1 MSDENKVLLRVS
13 NLKQYFPIGKKK
25 MGKPQ
30 SFVKAND
37 GISLNIYE
45 GETFGLVGESGCGKS
60 TFGRTLLQLYRQTGG
75 RTVYYGRTVE
85 DFDLKYVEEIFKN
98 LPDKKKKC
106 EELLDKVKKL
116 EADYAKM
123 PEGTEEEK
131 IAKKVAGQHLAEME
145 SEADNDLLD
154 ITALIGGLYTLDET
168 ALAEAGRH
176 YLAEYL
182 AMKEIRKINAQADEF
197 EKNGKSAKAGEVKK
211 KIPELQKKVQAE
223 LAEID
228 KIRDNCK
235 KDEDFEKYEVQ
246 KDDGINLANLTD
258 AEMRYL
264 RRDLQLIFQDPY
276 SSLNPRMTVGQII
289 GEGLMAHNIFKK
301 GDPKMQ
307 DYIMEIMEKC
317 GLASYFI
324 HRYPHQFSGGM
335 KQRVIIAMAVC
346 CKPKLIIADEPTTA
360 LDVTVQAQVLE
371 LLKELQRDMDT
382 AILLITHNLGVVW
395 EMCDKVM
402 VMYAG
407 NTVEFTDT
415 KTLYS
420 NPRHPYTWG
429 LLDSM
434 PKLSDESKGELKTI
448 PGTPPDLRLTGK
460 CCNFYNRC
468 PYVTEACTQ
477 SVPPLVEV
485 EPGHFV
491 ACHRQNLTNK
501 LEKGEGLKDE

>member
-1 MSDENKVLLRVS
+1 MSENILTVKDLKTYFYTASGVAKAVDGVS
-13 NLKQYFPIGKKK
+13 F
-25 MGKPQ
+25 
-30 SFVKAND
+30 
-37 GISLNIYE
+37 NIAK
-45 GETFGLVGESGCGKS
+45 GETMGIVGESGSGKS
-60 TFGRTLLQLYRQTGG
+60 VTSSSIIRLLPPRTGKIVGG
-75 RTVYYGRTVE
+75 S
-85 DFDLKYVEEIFKN
+85 I
-98 LPDKKKKC
+98 
-106 EELLDKVKKL
+106 
-116 EADYAKM
+116 
-123 PEGTEEEK
+123 
-131 IAKKVAGQHLAEME
+131 
-145 SEADNDLLD
+145 
-154 ITALIGGLYTLDET
+154 
-168 ALAEAGRH
+168 
-176 YLAEYL
+176 
-182 AMKEIRKINAQADEF
+182 EF
-197 EKNGKSAKAGEVKK
+197 EGKDVLALSKK
-211 KIPELQKKVQAE
+211 ELN
-223 LAEID
+223 D
-228 KIRDNCK
+228 FRG
-235 KDEDFEKYEVQ
+235 KDIAVV
-246 KDDGINLANLTD
+246 
-258 AEMRYL
+258 
-264 RRDLQLIFQDPY
+264 FQDPMT
-276 SSLNPRMTVGQII
+276 SLDPVFKIGKQMTEMI
-289 GEGLMAHNIFKK
+289 MAHQNVTK
-301 GDPKMQ
+301 DEAWKMAVEALSKVG
-307 DYIMEIMEKC
+307 IPEPEKRMN
-317 GLASYFI
+317 SYP
-324 HRYPHQFSGGM
+324 YELSGGM
-335 KQRVIIAMAVC
+335 CQRVIIAMAVC

-448 PGTPPDLRLTGK
+448 PGTPPDLRLTGE

>member
-1 MSDENKVLLRVS
+1 MSENILTVKDLKTYFYTASGVAKAVDGVS
-13 NLKQYFPIGKKK
+13 F
-25 MGKPQ
+25 
-30 SFVKAND
+30 
-37 GISLNIYE
+37 NIAK
-45 GETFGLVGESGCGKS
+45 GETMGIVGESGSGKS
-60 TFGRTLLQLYRQTGG
+60 VTSSSIIRLLPPRTGKIVGG
-75 RTVYYGRTVE
+75 S
-85 DFDLKYVEEIFKN
+85 I
-98 LPDKKKKC
+98 
-106 EELLDKVKKL
+106 
-116 EADYAKM
+116 
-123 PEGTEEEK
+123 
-131 IAKKVAGQHLAEME
+131 
-145 SEADNDLLD
+145 
-154 ITALIGGLYTLDET
+154 
-168 ALAEAGRH
+168 
-176 YLAEYL
+176 
-182 AMKEIRKINAQADEF
+182 EF
-197 EKNGKSAKAGEVKK
+197 EGKDVLALSKK
-211 KIPELQKKVQAE
+211 ELN
-223 LAEID
+223 D
-228 KIRDNCK
+228 FRG
-235 KDEDFEKYEVQ
+235 KDIAV
-246 KDDGINLANLTD
+246 
-258 AEMRYL
+258 
-264 RRDLQLIFQDPY
+264 IFQDPMT
-276 SSLNPRMTVGQII
+276 SLDPVFKIGKQMTEMI
-289 GEGLMAHNIFKK
+289 MAHQDVTK
-301 GDPKMQ
+301 DEAWKMAVEALNKVG
-307 DYIMEIMEKC
+307 IPEPEKRMN
-317 GLASYFI
+317 SYP
-324 HRYPHQFSGGM
+324 YELSGGM
-335 KQRVIIAMAVC
+335 CQRVIIAMAVC

-420 NPRHPYTWG
+420 NPCHPYTCG

-501 LEKGEGLKDE
+501 LEKGEG

>member
-1 MSDENKVLLRVS
+1 MSENILTVKDLKTYFYTASGIAKAVDGVS
-13 NLKQYFPIGKKK
+13 F
-25 MGKPQ
+25 
-30 SFVKAND
+30 
-37 GISLNIYE
+37 NIAK
-45 GETFGLVGESGCGKS
+45 GETMGIVGESGSGKS
-60 TFGRTLLQLYRQTGG
+60 VTSSSIIRLLPPRTGKIVGG
-75 RTVYYGRTVE
+75 S
-85 DFDLKYVEEIFKN
+85 I
-98 LPDKKKKC
+98 
-106 EELLDKVKKL
+106 
-116 EADYAKM
+116 
-123 PEGTEEEK
+123 
-131 IAKKVAGQHLAEME
+131 
-145 SEADNDLLD
+145 
-154 ITALIGGLYTLDET
+154 
-168 ALAEAGRH
+168 
-176 YLAEYL
+176 
-182 AMKEIRKINAQADEF
+182 EF
-197 EKNGKSAKAGEVKK
+197 EGKDVLALSKK
-211 KIPELQKKVQAE
+211 ELN
-223 LAEID
+223 D
-228 KIRDNCK
+228 FRG
-235 KDEDFEKYEVQ
+235 KDIAV
-246 KDDGINLANLTD
+246 
-258 AEMRYL
+258 
-264 RRDLQLIFQDPY
+264 IFQDPMT
-276 SSLNPRMTVGQII
+276 SLDPVFKIGKQMTEMI
-289 GEGLMAHNIFKK
+289 MAHQNVTK
-301 GDPKMQ
+301 DEAWKMAVEALSKVG
-307 DYIMEIMEKC
+307 IPEPEKRMN
-317 GLASYFI
+317 SYP
-324 HRYPHQFSGGM
+324 YELSGGM
-335 KQRVIIAMAVC
+335 CQRVIIAMAVC

-448 PGTPPDLRLTGK
+448 PGTPPDLRLTGE

-491 ACHRQNLTNK
+491 ACHRQNLTNN

>member
-1 MSDENKVLLRVS
+1 MSENILTVKDLKTYFYTASGIAKAVDGVS
-13 NLKQYFPIGKKK
+13 F
-25 MGKPQ
+25 
-30 SFVKAND
+30 
-37 GISLNIYE
+37 NIAK
-45 GETFGLVGESGCGKS
+45 GETMGIVGESGSGKS
-60 TFGRTLLQLYRQTGG
+60 VTSSSIIRLLPPRTGKIVGG
-75 RTVYYGRTVE
+75 S
-85 DFDLKYVEEIFKN
+85 I
-98 LPDKKKKC
+98 
-106 EELLDKVKKL
+106 
-116 EADYAKM
+116 
-123 PEGTEEEK
+123 
-131 IAKKVAGQHLAEME
+131 
-145 SEADNDLLD
+145 
-154 ITALIGGLYTLDET
+154 
-168 ALAEAGRH
+168 
-176 YLAEYL
+176 
-182 AMKEIRKINAQADEF
+182 EF
-197 EKNGKSAKAGEVKK
+197 EGKDVLALSKK
-211 KIPELQKKVQAE
+211 ELN
-223 LAEID
+223 D
-228 KIRDNCK
+228 FRG
-235 KDEDFEKYEVQ
+235 KDIAV
-246 KDDGINLANLTD
+246 
-258 AEMRYL
+258 
-264 RRDLQLIFQDPY
+264 IFQDPMT
-276 SSLNPRMTVGQII
+276 SLDPVFKIGKQMT
-289 GEGLMAHNIFKK
+289 EM
-301 GDPKMQ
+301 
-307 DYIMEIMEKC
+307 IMEHQNVTKDEAWKMAVEALNKVGIPEPEKRMN
-317 GLASYFI
+317 SYP
-324 HRYPHQFSGGM
+324 YELSGGM
-335 KQRVIIAMAVC
+335 CQRVIIAMAVC

-420 NPRHPYTWG
+420 NPCHPYTWG

-448 PGTPPDLRLTGK
+448 PGTPPDLRLTGQ

>member
-1 MSDENKVLLRVS
+1 MSENILTVKDLKTYFYTASGIAKAVDGVS
-13 NLKQYFPIGKKK
+13 F
-25 MGKPQ
+25 
-30 SFVKAND
+30 
-37 GISLNIYE
+37 NIAK
-45 GETFGLVGESGCGKS
+45 GETMGIVGESGSGKS
-60 TFGRTLLQLYRQTGG
+60 VTSSSIIRLLPPRTGKIVGG
-75 RTVYYGRTVE
+75 S
-85 DFDLKYVEEIFKN
+85 I
-98 LPDKKKKC
+98 
-106 EELLDKVKKL
+106 
-116 EADYAKM
+116 
-123 PEGTEEEK
+123 
-131 IAKKVAGQHLAEME
+131 
-145 SEADNDLLD
+145 
-154 ITALIGGLYTLDET
+154 
-168 ALAEAGRH
+168 
-176 YLAEYL
+176 
-182 AMKEIRKINAQADEF
+182 EF
-197 EKNGKSAKAGEVKK
+197 EGKDVLALSKK
-211 KIPELQKKVQAE
+211 ELN
-223 LAEID
+223 D
-228 KIRDNCK
+228 FRG
-235 KDEDFEKYEVQ
+235 KDIAV
-246 KDDGINLANLTD
+246 
-258 AEMRYL
+258 
-264 RRDLQLIFQDPY
+264 IFQDPMT
-276 SSLNPRMTVGQII
+276 SLDPVFKIGKQMTEMI
-289 GEGLMAHNIFKK
+289 MAHQNVTK
-301 GDPKMQ
+301 DEAWKMAVEALSKVG
-307 DYIMEIMEKC
+307 IPEPEKRMN
-317 GLASYFI
+317 SYP
-324 HRYPHQFSGGM
+324 YELSGGM
-335 KQRVIIAMAVC
+335 CQRVIIAMAVC

-448 PGTPPDLRLTGK
+448 PGTPPDLHLTGK

>member
-1 MSDENKVLLRVS
+1 MTVKDLKTYFYTASGIAKAVDGVS
-13 NLKQYFPIGKKK
+13 F
-25 MGKPQ
+25 
-30 SFVKAND
+30 
-37 GISLNIYE
+37 NIAK
-45 GETFGLVGESGCGKS
+45 GETMGIVGESGSGKS
-60 TFGRTLLQLYRQTGG
+60 VTSSSIIRLLPPRTGKIVGG
-75 RTVYYGRTVE
+75 S
-85 DFDLKYVEEIFKN
+85 I
-98 LPDKKKKC
+98 
-106 EELLDKVKKL
+106 
-116 EADYAKM
+116 
-123 PEGTEEEK
+123 
-131 IAKKVAGQHLAEME
+131 
-145 SEADNDLLD
+145 
-154 ITALIGGLYTLDET
+154 
-168 ALAEAGRH
+168 
-176 YLAEYL
+176 
-182 AMKEIRKINAQADEF
+182 EF
-197 EKNGKSAKAGEVKK
+197 EGKDVLALSKK
-211 KIPELQKKVQAE
+211 ELN
-223 LAEID
+223 D
-228 KIRDNCK
+228 FRG
-235 KDEDFEKYEVQ
+235 KDIAV
-246 KDDGINLANLTD
+246 
-258 AEMRYL
+258 
-264 RRDLQLIFQDPY
+264 IFQDPMT
-276 SSLNPRMTVGQII
+276 SLDPVFKIGKQMTEMI
-289 GEGLMAHNIFKK
+289 MAHQNVTK
-301 GDPKMQ
+301 DEAWKMSVEALSKVG
-307 DYIMEIMEKC
+307 IPEPEKRMN
-317 GLASYFI
+317 SYP
-324 HRYPHQFSGGM
+324 YELSGGM
-335 KQRVIIAMAVC
+335 CQRVIIAMAVC

>member
-1 MSDENKVLLRVS
+1 MSENILTVKDLKTYFYTASGIAKAVDGVS
-13 NLKQYFPIGKKK
+13 F
-25 MGKPQ
+25 
-30 SFVKAND
+30 
-37 GISLNIYE
+37 NIAK
-45 GETFGLVGESGCGKS
+45 GETMGIVGESGSGKS
-60 TFGRTLLQLYRQTGG
+60 VTSSSIIRLLPPRTGKIVGG
-75 RTVYYGRTVE
+75 S
-85 DFDLKYVEEIFKN
+85 I
-98 LPDKKKKC
+98 
-106 EELLDKVKKL
+106 
-116 EADYAKM
+116 
-123 PEGTEEEK
+123 
-131 IAKKVAGQHLAEME
+131 
-145 SEADNDLLD
+145 
-154 ITALIGGLYTLDET
+154 
-168 ALAEAGRH
+168 
-176 YLAEYL
+176 
-182 AMKEIRKINAQADEF
+182 EF
-197 EKNGKSAKAGEVKK
+197 EGKDVLALSKK
-211 KIPELQKKVQAE
+211 ELN
-223 LAEID
+223 D
-228 KIRDNCK
+228 FRG
-235 KDEDFEKYEVQ
+235 KDIAV
-246 KDDGINLANLTD
+246 
-258 AEMRYL
+258 
-264 RRDLQLIFQDPY
+264 IFQDPMT
-276 SSLNPRMTVGQII
+276 SLDPVFKIGKQMTEMI
-289 GEGLMAHNIFKK
+289 MAHQNVTKDEAWKRAVEALSKVGI
-301 GDPKMQ
+301 P
-307 DYIMEIMEKC
+307 EPEKRMN
-317 GLASYFI
+317 SYP
-324 HRYPHQFSGGM
+324 YELSGGM
-335 KQRVIIAMAVC
+335 CQRVIIAMAVC

-429 LLDSM
+429 LLDYM

>member
-1 MSDENKVLLRVS
+1 MSENILTVKDLKTYFYTASGIAKAVDGVS
-13 NLKQYFPIGKKK
+13 F
-25 MGKPQ
+25 
-30 SFVKAND
+30 
-37 GISLNIYE
+37 NIAK
-45 GETFGLVGESGCGKS
+45 GETMGIVGESGSGKS
-60 TFGRTLLQLYRQTGG
+60 VTSSSIIRLLPPRTGKIVGG
-75 RTVYYGRTVE
+75 S
-85 DFDLKYVEEIFKN
+85 I
-98 LPDKKKKC
+98 
-106 EELLDKVKKL
+106 
-116 EADYAKM
+116 
-123 PEGTEEEK
+123 
-131 IAKKVAGQHLAEME
+131 
-145 SEADNDLLD
+145 
-154 ITALIGGLYTLDET
+154 
-168 ALAEAGRH
+168 
-176 YLAEYL
+176 
-182 AMKEIRKINAQADEF
+182 EF
-197 EKNGKSAKAGEVKK
+197 EGKDVLALSKK
-211 KIPELQKKVQAE
+211 ELN
-223 LAEID
+223 D
-228 KIRDNCK
+228 FRG
-235 KDEDFEKYEVQ
+235 KDIAV
-246 KDDGINLANLTD
+246 
-258 AEMRYL
+258 
-264 RRDLQLIFQDPY
+264 IFQDPMT
-276 SSLNPRMTVGQII
+276 SLDPVFKIGKQMTEMI
-289 GEGLMAHNIFKK
+289 MAHQNVTK
-301 GDPKMQ
+301 DEAWKMSVEALSKVG
-307 DYIMEIMEKC
+307 IPEPEKRMN
-317 GLASYFI
+317 SYP
-324 HRYPHQFSGGM
+324 YELSGGM
-335 KQRVIIAMAVC
+335 CQRVIIAMAVC

-371 LLKELQRDMDT
+371 LLKDLQRNMDT

>member
-1 MSDENKVLLRVS
+1 MSENILTVKDLKTYFYTASGIAKAVDGVS
-13 NLKQYFPIGKKK
+13 F
-25 MGKPQ
+25 
-30 SFVKAND
+30 
-37 GISLNIYE
+37 NIAK
-45 GETFGLVGESGCGKS
+45 GETMGIVGESGSGKS
-60 TFGRTLLQLYRQTGG
+60 VTSSSIIRLLPPRTGKIVGG
-75 RTVYYGRTVE
+75 S
-85 DFDLKYVEEIFKN
+85 I
-98 LPDKKKKC
+98 
-106 EELLDKVKKL
+106 
-116 EADYAKM
+116 
-123 PEGTEEEK
+123 
-131 IAKKVAGQHLAEME
+131 
-145 SEADNDLLD
+145 
-154 ITALIGGLYTLDET
+154 
-168 ALAEAGRH
+168 
-176 YLAEYL
+176 
-182 AMKEIRKINAQADEF
+182 EF
-197 EKNGKSAKAGEVKK
+197 EGKDVLTLSKK
-211 KIPELQKKVQAE
+211 ELN
-223 LAEID
+223 D
-228 KIRDNCK
+228 FRG
-235 KDEDFEKYEVQ
+235 KDIAV
-246 KDDGINLANLTD
+246 
-258 AEMRYL
+258 
-264 RRDLQLIFQDPY
+264 IFQDPMT
-276 SSLNPRMTVGQII
+276 SLDPVFKIGKQMTEMI
-289 GEGLMAHNIFKK
+289 MAHQNVTK
-301 GDPKMQ
+301 DEAWKMAVEALSKVG
-307 DYIMEIMEKC
+307 IPEPEKRMN
-317 GLASYFI
+317 SYP
-324 HRYPHQFSGGM
+324 YELSGGM
-335 KQRVIIAMAVC
+335 CQRVIIAMAVC

-448 PGTPPDLRLTGK
+448 PGTPPDLRLTGE

>member
-1 MSDENKVLLRVS
+1 MSENILTVKDLKTYFYTASGIAKAVDGVS
-13 NLKQYFPIGKKK
+13 F
-25 MGKPQ
+25 
-30 SFVKAND
+30 
-37 GISLNIYE
+37 NIAK
-45 GETFGLVGESGCGKS
+45 GETMGIVGESGSGKS
-60 TFGRTLLQLYRQTGG
+60 VTSSSIIRLLPPRTGKIVGG
-75 RTVYYGRTVE
+75 S
-85 DFDLKYVEEIFKN
+85 I
-98 LPDKKKKC
+98 
-106 EELLDKVKKL
+106 
-116 EADYAKM
+116 
-123 PEGTEEEK
+123 
-131 IAKKVAGQHLAEME
+131 
-145 SEADNDLLD
+145 
-154 ITALIGGLYTLDET
+154 
-168 ALAEAGRH
+168 
-176 YLAEYL
+176 
-182 AMKEIRKINAQADEF
+182 EF
-197 EKNGKSAKAGEVKK
+197 EGKDVLALSKK
-211 KIPELQKKVQAE
+211 ELN
-223 LAEID
+223 D
-228 KIRDNCK
+228 FRG
-235 KDEDFEKYEVQ
+235 KDIAV
-246 KDDGINLANLTD
+246 
-258 AEMRYL
+258 
-264 RRDLQLIFQDPY
+264 IFQDPMT
-276 SSLNPRMTVGQII
+276 SLDPVFKIGRQMTEMI
-289 GEGLMAHNIFKK
+289 MAHQNVTK
-301 GDPKMQ
+301 DEAWKMAVEALSKVG
-307 DYIMEIMEKC
+307 IPEPEKRMN
-317 GLASYFI
+317 SYP
-324 HRYPHQFSGGM
+324 YELSGGM
-335 KQRVIIAMAVC
+335 CQRVIIAMAVC

-448 PGTPPDLRLTGK
+448 PGTPPDLRLTGE

>member
-1 MSDENKVLLRVS
+1 MSENILTVKDLKTYFYTASGVAKAVDGVS
-13 NLKQYFPIGKKK
+13 F
-25 MGKPQ
+25 
-30 SFVKAND
+30 
-37 GISLNIYE
+37 NIAK
-45 GETFGLVGESGCGKS
+45 GETMGIVGESGSGKS
-60 TFGRTLLQLYRQTGG
+60 VTSSSIIRLLPPRTGKIVGG
-75 RTVYYGRTVE
+75 S
-85 DFDLKYVEEIFKN
+85 I
-98 LPDKKKKC
+98 
-106 EELLDKVKKL
+106 
-116 EADYAKM
+116 
-123 PEGTEEEK
+123 
-131 IAKKVAGQHLAEME
+131 
-145 SEADNDLLD
+145 
-154 ITALIGGLYTLDET
+154 
-168 ALAEAGRH
+168 
-176 YLAEYL
+176 
-182 AMKEIRKINAQADEF
+182 EF
-197 EKNGKSAKAGEVKK
+197 EGKDVLALSKK
-211 KIPELQKKVQAE
+211 ELN
-223 LAEID
+223 D
-228 KIRDNCK
+228 FRG
-235 KDEDFEKYEVQ
+235 KDIAV
-246 KDDGINLANLTD
+246 
-258 AEMRYL
+258 
-264 RRDLQLIFQDPY
+264 IFQDPMT
-276 SSLNPRMTVGQII
+276 SLDPVFKIGKQMTEMI
-289 GEGLMAHNIFKK
+289 MAHQDVTK
-301 GDPKMQ
+301 DEAWKMAVEALNKVG
-307 DYIMEIMEKC
+307 IPEPEKRMN
-317 GLASYFI
+317 SYP
-324 HRYPHQFSGGM
+324 YELSGGM
-335 KQRVIIAMAVC
+335 CQRVIIAMAVC

-448 PGTPPDLRLTGK
+448 PGTPPDLRLTGQ

-468 PYVTEACTQ
+468 PYVAEACTQ

>member
-1 MSDENKVLLRVS
+1 MSENILTVKDLKTYFYTASGIAKAVDGVS
-13 NLKQYFPIGKKK
+13 F
-25 MGKPQ
+25 
-30 SFVKAND
+30 
-37 GISLNIYE
+37 NIAK
-45 GETFGLVGESGCGKS
+45 GETMGIVGESGSGKS
-60 TFGRTLLQLYRQTGG
+60 VTSSSIIRLLPPRTGKIVGG
-75 RTVYYGRTVE
+75 S
-85 DFDLKYVEEIFKN
+85 I
-98 LPDKKKKC
+98 
-106 EELLDKVKKL
+106 
-116 EADYAKM
+116 
-123 PEGTEEEK
+123 
-131 IAKKVAGQHLAEME
+131 
-145 SEADNDLLD
+145 
-154 ITALIGGLYTLDET
+154 
-168 ALAEAGRH
+168 
-176 YLAEYL
+176 
-182 AMKEIRKINAQADEF
+182 EF
-197 EKNGKSAKAGEVKK
+197 EGKDVLALSKK
-211 KIPELQKKVQAE
+211 ELN
-223 LAEID
+223 D
-228 KIRDNCK
+228 FRG
-235 KDEDFEKYEVQ
+235 KDIAV
-246 KDDGINLANLTD
+246 
-258 AEMRYL
+258 
-264 RRDLQLIFQDPY
+264 IFQDPMT
-276 SSLNPRMTVGQII
+276 SLDPVFKIGKQMTEMI
-289 GEGLMAHNIFKK
+289 MAHQNVTK
-301 GDPKMQ
+301 DEAWKMSVEALSKVG
-307 DYIMEIMEKC
+307 IPEPEKRMN
-317 GLASYFI
+317 SYP
-324 HRYPHQFSGGM
+324 YELSGGM
-335 KQRVIIAMAVC
+335 CQRVIIAMAVC

-491 ACHRQNLTNK
+491 ACRRQNLTNK